1 MSNRY
6 KLTGC
11 ARFFIFL
18 ILFIPAV
25 YFGLQIFAGDDHR
38 VQEMKEWV
46 NRTVDKAG
54 ESNTVEK
61 ILKKKEDNNAQKV
74 NENSDLE
81 EELEL
86 LKDQLA
92 RQEELILELKKEL
105 EALKE

>member
-18 ILFIPAV
+18 IFFLPAV
-25 YFGLQIFAGDDHR
+25 YFGLTIFAGDDHR

-46 NRTVDKAG
+46 SRTVDKAG

-61 ILKKKEDNNAQKV
+61 ILKKKEESKTEKAV
-74 NENSDLE
+74 PSTDLE
-81 EELEL
+81 QEIEYLKEE
-86 LKDQLA
+86 LA
-92 RQEELILELKKEL
+92 RQDKLIQELRYEIQL
-105 EALKE
+105 LKE